1 MVFSQILTFYRS
13 DLAKIRKIEKL
24 FEDELDV
31 EDIKCPVKI
40 KDIHKIEINNSI
52 GISVFVYESK
62 GKYSLYVSRNTS
74 KESTIFLLKILKLSC
89 MMVILSYFASWTKAF
104 CHYFL
109 QALFSM
115 DFFGAA
121 HVCGKSPPPL
131 LPKISHVYPALM
143 RLGTV
148 IPYPKKIW
156 KIH

>member
-31 EDIKCPVKI
+31 EDIKFPVKI

-74 KESTIFLLKILKLSC
+74 KEHVNPRKYYIL
-89 MMVILSYFASWTKAF
+89 
-104 CHYFL
+104 
-109 QALFSM
+109 
-115 DFFGAA
+115 
-121 HVCGKSPPPL
+121 GK
-131 LPKISHVYPALM
+131 VFETLM
-143 RLGTV
+143 YDGHTLHHG
-148 IPYPKKIW
+148 
-156 KIH
+156 